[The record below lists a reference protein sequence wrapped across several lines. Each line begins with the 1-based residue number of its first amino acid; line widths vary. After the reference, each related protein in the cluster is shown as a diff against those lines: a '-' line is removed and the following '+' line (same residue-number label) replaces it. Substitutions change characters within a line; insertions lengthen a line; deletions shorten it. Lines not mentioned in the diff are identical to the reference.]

1 MILALDA
8 SSARGHAALVA
19 DGHAVAEAIF
29 STGPQHGG
37 EMYAALQR
45 LWPLAD
51 GLREIRVGL
60 GPGSYAGVRM
70 AIAALTGLALA
81 RDVPLLGLPSVCA
94 CSAAPRYCAVG
105 DARRGGF
112 YFSRIEHGRV
122 VEGPRIVD
130 RPTLDAFL
138 AQHAG
143 DPVFAAEESLRRT
156 LPQAEPSLPSAV
168 RLAALPVES
177 PARPLEPIYL
187 RDPHITVA
195 KPVVPPPAAPAKPLR

>member
-8 SSARGHAALVA
+8 SSARGHLALVA
-19 DGHAVAEAIF
+19 GEVVLAEAIF

-37 EMYAALQR
+37 EMYAALQSI
-45 LWPLAD
+45 WPQATDLA
-51 GLREIRVGL
+51 EIRVGL

-81 RDVPLLGLPSVCA
+81 RQVPLRGWPSVCA
-94 CSAAPRYCAVG
+94 VGAVPRFCAVG

-112 YFSRIEHGRV
+112 YFSAIEDGRV

-130 RPTLDAFL
+130 RTGLDEL
-138 AQHAG
+138 LSRHAG
-143 DPVFAAEESLRRT
+143 QPVFAAEESLRRT
-156 LPQAEPSLPSAV
+156 LSGAEPSLPSAV
-168 RLAALPVES
+168 RLAALPPES
-177 PARPLEPIYL
+177 PTRPLEPIYL

-195 KPVVPPPAAPAKPLR
+195 RPVVPPPVAKPSR